1 MLSRLSINLKVF
13 VAPLVVL
20 VLFIAGSVASI
31 VVLREQGAAFREVV
45 GGAFDAA
52 TTTSRLTITVAGIHS
67 DVLRHL
73 DMMRLEQ
80 DPDSLKALRESL
92 GQRFDQAEAM
102 LQSLEANSYS
112 LDADL
117 LHDVSEFLTIYKVV
131 ATKIAQTAT
140 LNPMLVSTLIAHHQ
154 QLEEYLDKL
163 AIVTIKSAKEKQQ
176 QTAIAVNRAMN
187 ALGLATLAG
196 VIIAIVATWFIG
208 RAISRPLSQMTK
220 VMSSLAAGDH
230 DIRIPAI
237 ESRDEVGSMARA
249 VEVFRQ
255 RTIQLHRRESELGQ
269 MVNRLAIL
277 RDRADE
283 ASHAKSAFLANMS
296 HELRTPLNALIGYS
310 EMLHDG
316 LYGNLPEKARSPVAR
331 VQANAKHLLG
341 LINNVLDLSK
351 IEAGQFTLQMSEY
364 SLSGIV
370 EAVVS
375 STESLSQAKNLRVT
389 IDVPQSL
396 PRGYGDEQR
405 LTQVL
410 LNLVANA
417 IKFTDTGTIHIG
429 ATELDDNFDVIVRDT
444 GPGIPESHRQSIFE
458 EFQQVDSSST
468 RRKGGSGLGL
478 SIARHIVEIHGGR
491 MYLKSEVGRG
501 STFGFI
507 LPVRGRPGGTQE
519 ADHAHTHH

>member
-1 MLSRLSINLKVF
+1 
-13 VAPLVVL
+13 
-20 VLFIAGSVASI
+20 
-31 VVLREQGAAFREVV
+31 
-45 GGAFDAA
+45 
-52 TTTSRLTITVAGIHS
+52 
-67 DVLRHL
+67 
-73 DMMRLEQ
+73 
-80 DPDSLKALRESL
+80 
-92 GQRFDQAEAM
+92 
-102 LQSLEANSYS
+102 
-112 LDADL
+112 
-117 LHDVSEFLTIYKVV
+117 
-131 ATKIAQTAT
+131 
-140 LNPMLVSTLIAHHQ
+140 
-154 QLEEYLDKL
+154 
-163 AIVTIKSAKEKQQ
+163 
-176 QTAIAVNRAMN
+176 MN

-429 ATELDDNFDVIVRDT
+429 ATEVDDNFDVIVRDT